1 MSLAVFTD
9 STTAQA
15 SPAFNLRPTS
25 GSSTKTTSVN
35 SCCAWSL
42 MPTVAVS
49 PLTRTHSWDF
59 VYFKS
64 VGTLLINFP
73 SFHHLGTGTQ
83 RRIFRREFHELSPI
97 EFAAILRQPRLV
109 PQ

>member
-15 SPAFNLRPTS
+15 SLALTLRPTS

-35 SCCAWSL
+35 SPCAWSL

-49 PLTRTHSWDF
+49 PLTRIHSCDLA
-59 VYFKS
+59 YLRS
-64 VGTLLINFP
+64 EGMLLINCAAYFTTKTPRHQEKFP
-73 SFHHLGTGTQ
+73 HGFHGLT
-83 RRIFRREFHELSPI
+83 RIDFLSVKI
-97 EFAAILRQPRLV
+97 CVIFV
-109 PQ
+109 S